1 MTESGKQKL
10 RLFSIFL
17 VLVSMLFWL
26 EGQGAPGWKT
36 GMALLSVAV
45 LTAVDFYLEK
55 SKTFRLPYAAFCL
68 FFLFLAIKN
77 FLAH

>member
-17 VLVSMLFWL
+17 LLVSMLFWL
-26 EGQGAPGWKT
+26 EGRGVPGWKT
-36 GMALLSVAV
+36 GMALLPMAI

-55 SKTFRLPYAAFCL
+55 SKAFRLPYAVLCL
-68 FFLFLAIKN
+68 FFLFFAIKN
-77 FLAH
+77 FLAR